1 MRNQPIEPAGL
12 PDEAAGN
19 RRIPGPFVPPQAS
32 DASREIVVPA
42 KGSLRGALVT
52 RGSSPKIIRYESN
65 LEKRVLLVLLAR
77 RDIVDVREQI
87 EPIAYKDEF
96 GAKRRHWFDF
106 LALRSDGLRVLI
118 PVKTEDWARRHDL
131 EGLCARIARYV
142 PRSLADVIVPMT
154 ERDAPRDLVRDA
166 ELFHCVRDDDR
177 PDHDRIVFEI
187 ASSLIGTTT
196 VACLVEASG
205 LGGEGFRAIARLIQ
219 AGTLRVVSRGSIDYA
234 SRVSF
239 VDDEGRVS

>member
-1 MRNQPIEPAGL
+1 MSKSPPAGR
-12 PDEAAGN
+12 PV
-19 RRIPGPFVPPQAS
+19 PPPFVPPRAS
-32 DASREIVVPA
+32 DASREIVVPD

-52 RGSSPKIIRYESN
+52 RGSNSKIIRYESN

-87 EPIAYKDEF
+87 EPIPYEDEY
-96 GAKRRHWFDF
+96 GAKRKHWFDF

-131 EGLCARIARYV
+131 DGLCARIARYV
-142 PRSLADVIVPMT
+142 PRSIADVVVPMT

-177 PDHDRIVFEI
+177 PDHDKVVFEI
-187 ASSLIGTTT
+187 ASTLIGTTT

-205 LGGEGFRAIARLIQ
+205 LGGDGFRAVARLIH
-219 AGTLRVVSRGSIDYA
+219 AGALRVLSRGCIGYA

-239 VDDEGRVS
+239 VANEGRVS